1 MLIPDAPKFILPSIP
16 CSFVLIRCKNSNNT
30 WNRLFRPGLTS
41 RVSTFF
47 ELVADDEAA
56 VDEIAAVV
64 VELVEFE
71 LFKELAALMSCK
83 TK

>member
-16 CSFVLIRCKNSNNT
+16 CSFVLIRCNNSSNT
-30 WNRLFRPGLTS
+30 WNKLFRPGLTS

-47 ELVADDEAA
+47 ELVADDGA
-56 VDEIAAVV
+56 VEEVAAVV